1 MKSSEWGTFIDKE
14 WRQRKDEILELFP
27 DIAKV
32 FFFFLLST
40 VNMWGRKPLVLKL
53 LRTFQCPL
61 LDKHPSVFCWL
72 VLVWQRRP
80 GHTDSCWL
88 FQATVLAVG
97 RLSSHRTH
105 THKHRRFLQTRS
117 ILPNKYIFRSFQNM
131 LWVEFLFLFSLAGVE
146 CGAGKT
152 QRGNHRAN
160 CNWITPGELYYT
172 RLGINSLR
180 LSAGSKPGR

>member
-1 MKSSEWGTFIDKE
+1 MKSSEWGTFIDEE

-97 RLSSHRTH
+97 RLSSHHTH
-105 THKHRRFLQTRS
+105 THTNTDASYKPAAFFQINIFSDHSKICCGLNSFFYFLSQEWNAVREKLSGEITEQTV
-117 ILPNKYIFRSFQNM
+117 IELHPVNYIT
-131 LWVEFLFLFSLAGVE
+131 LD
-146 CGAGKT
+146 
-152 QRGNHRAN
+152 
-160 CNWITPGELYYT
+160 
-172 RLGINSLR
+172 
-180 LSAGSKPGR
+180 